1 MNPVNL
7 EDGRLQLARRLKDQR
22 IALFIDDVWGR
33 SELLAKPLHRSLY
46 DASAKL
52 CLSLGEM

>member
-7 EDGRLQLARRLKDQR
+7 EDGRLQLASRLKDQK

-33 SELLAKPLHRSLY
+33 FASLAQSLHNLQVWSRSTGLFGIHQ
-46 DASAKL
+46 A
-52 CLSLGEM
+52 